1 MLIST
6 AWAQSAAPA
15 AQGDFFLSLVPMVA
29 IFGIMWFLL
38 IRPQQKKMKAHREQ
52 VASTRRGDR
61 VVTGGGLIGTVVR
74 IDEDNDEI
82 IVELAEGV
90 RVRAVRS
97 TLMDVRSK
105 TEPVGGA
112 ANDDSKNSKK

>member
-6 AWAQSAAPA
+6 AWAQSGGGAE
-15 AQGDFFLSLVPMVA
+15 GFSFILPMVA
-29 IFGIMWFLL
+29 IFGLMWFLL
-38 IRPQQKKMKAHREQ
+38 IRPQQQKAKAHREQ

-74 IDEDNDEI
+74 VDDDNDEV
-82 IVELAEGV
+82 IVDLAEGV
-90 RVRAVRS
+90 RVHAVRS

-105 TEPVGGA
+105 SEPVSAA
-112 ANDDSKNSKK
+112 ANDDVKSKK

>member
-6 AWAQSAAPA
+6 AWAQADG
-15 AQGDFFLSLVPMVA
+15 AQAGGGDFFLSIVPLVA
-29 IFGIMWFLL
+29 IFAIMWFLL
-38 IRPQQKKMKAHREQ
+38 IRPQQQKAKAHREQ

-74 IDEDNDEI
+74 VDDENDEV
-82 IVELAEGV
+82 IVELGEGI

-105 TEPVGGA
+105 SEPVSGA
-112 ANDDSKNSKK
+112 ANDDAKK

>member
-6 AWAQSAAPA
+6 AWAQSGGGVGGAE
-15 AQGDFFLSLVPMVA
+15 GFSFILPMVA

-52 VASTRRGDR
+52 VAATRRGDR
-61 VVTGGGLIGTVVR
+61 VVTGGGLIGSVVR
-74 IDEDNDEI
+74 VDDDKDEVI
-82 IVELAEGV
+82 IELAEGV
-90 RVRAVRS
+90 RVHALRS

-105 TEPVGGA
+105 SEPVSSA
-112 ANDDSKNSKK
+112 ANDDTKSKK

>member
-6 AWAQSAAPA
+6 AWAQAEGAPA
-15 AQGDFFLSLVPMVA
+15 GGGDFIMSLVPLVA
-29 IFGIMWFLL
+29 IFGIMYFLL
-38 IRPQQKKMKAHREQ
+38 IRPQQQKMKAHREQ

-74 IDEDNDEI
+74 VDDDNDEV

-90 RVRAVRS
+90 RVHALRS

-105 TEPVGGA
+105 SEPVSTA
-112 ANDDSKNSKK
+112 ANDDGKK

>member
-6 AWAQSAAPA
+6 AWAQAEGAPA
-15 AQGDFFLSLVPMVA
+15 AGGDFFLSLVPLIA

-38 IRPQQKKMKAHREQ
+38 IRPQQQKMKAHREQ

-74 IDEDNDEI
+74 VDDENDEV
-82 IVELAEGV
+82 IVELAEGI
-90 RVRAVRS
+90 RVHAVRS

-105 TEPVGGA
+105 SEPVSV
-112 ANDDSKNSKK
+112 ANDDKK

>member
-6 AWAQSAAPA
+6 AWAQAGAAPSG
-15 AQGDFFLSLVPMVA
+15 QGDFLLSLVPLVA
-29 IFGIMWFLL
+29 IFLIMYFLL
-38 IRPQQKKMKAHREQ
+38 IRPQQQKMKAHREQ

-74 IDEDNDEI
+74 VDDENDEVV
-82 IVELAEGV
+82 VELAEGI

-105 TEPVGGA
+105 GEPVSA
-112 ANDDSKNSKK
+112 ANDDKK